1 MAALYRA
8 SRDYAT
14 QYASLNQGYTI
25 GIEQAVFVKAE
36 VTAGTALP
44 PAIGTQGSS
53 ISNTAPSTDISAGSN
68 TKFRISVDGG
78 TVTEITLVLTGLNSG
93 ANIATG
99 LQTQINAALSAA
111 GFDTRVWVEYNSS
124 LYKIRSQR
132 IGTGSSVVITA
143 GSSVDVAVDLKLG
156 LANTG
161 VEAAGANGSDYL
173 VMTKGSHKFTQ
184 PRNVSKVRSGRQ
196 PVSTIKGKKMLEGE
210 IETYVNIDTSLGAP
224 AIDTALKL
232 LIKQLLASQVTV
244 PSVSESFSQLQAP
257 SSYVSI
263 YETTNVTGAIMNGCY
278 AKSLEISLPGDAEA
292 MFKFAY
298 KGRDEKACTIAQASA
313 AVVSSAAFITNAGE
327 SRNFEIGAYVMVVD
341 NDGRTVVAGGDG
353 TLKVSALTHGSNTV
367 TLNTTVS
374 CDDDSFLVPY
384 DPYVLGGLGGTNSPL
399 IGLEG
404 SVSFDNGST
413 TIDAIRSCTIKI
425 DDQKED
431 LDKYYGSDSN
441 LGYVI
446 SNVANVAVT
455 VEINMTAQQY
465 NKILRI
471 KDDARFALKV
481 VLGNASGRRLEV
493 IMPVVQFSTPAVDI
507 PETGSVPVT
516 FEGFA
521 LQSAPGA
528 LDAITLSYK

>member
-1 MAALYRA
+1 MAALYRS

-14 QYASLNQGYTI
+14 QYASLNQGYEI

-36 VTAGTALP
+36 TTAGTIVP

-53 ISNTAPSTDISAGSN
+53 ISNTAPSTNISAGTN

-78 TVTEITLVLTGLNSG
+78 TVTEVTLVLTGLNSG
-93 ANIATG
+93 ANIAAG
-99 LQTQINAALSAA
+99 LQTQTNAALLAA
-111 GFDTRVWVEYNSS
+111 GLDTRVWVEYNSS
-124 LYKIRSQR
+124 LYKVRSQK
-132 IGTGSSVVITA
+132 IGTTSSVVITA
-143 GSSVDVAVDLKLG
+143 GTSLDVATDLKLG

-161 VEAAGANGSDYL
+161 VEAAGVNGTDYL

-184 PRNVSKVRSGRQ
+184 PRNISKVRSGRQ
-196 PVSTIKGKKMLEGE
+196 SVSTIKTKKMLEGD
-210 IETYVNIDTSLGAP
+210 IETYINIDTSLGAP
-224 AIDTALKL
+224 AIDIPLKL

-244 PSVSESFSQLQAP
+244 PTVSESFSQLQAP
-257 SSYVSI
+257 TSYVSI
-263 YETTNVTGAIMNGCY
+263 YETTNVTGAILNGCY
-278 AKSLEISLPGDAEA
+278 TKSLEISLPGDGEA
-292 MFKFAY
+292 MFKFTY
-298 KGRDEKACTIAQASA
+298 KGRDEKACTVAQASA

-327 SRNFEIGAYVMVVD
+327 SRNFEVGALVMVID
-341 NDGRTVVAGGDG
+341 DDGRTVIAGGDG
-353 TLKVSALTHGSNTV
+353 TLSVSSLTHGANTV
-367 TLNTTVS
+367 TLSTTIS
-374 CDDDSFLVPY
+374 TDDDSYLVPY
-384 DPYVLGGLGGTNSPL
+384 DPSVLGGLGGTNSPL
-399 IGLEG
+399 IGLTG
-404 SVSFDNGST
+404 SISFDNGAT

-446 SNVANVAVT
+446 SNVAKIEVT

-471 KDDARFALKV
+471 KDDARFDFKG
-481 VLGNASGRRLEV
+481 VLGSASGRRLE
-493 IMPVVQFSTPAVDI
+493 IRMPSVQFGTPAVDI
-507 PETGSVPVT
+507 PESGSVPVT

-521 LQSAPGA
+521 LQTAPGA